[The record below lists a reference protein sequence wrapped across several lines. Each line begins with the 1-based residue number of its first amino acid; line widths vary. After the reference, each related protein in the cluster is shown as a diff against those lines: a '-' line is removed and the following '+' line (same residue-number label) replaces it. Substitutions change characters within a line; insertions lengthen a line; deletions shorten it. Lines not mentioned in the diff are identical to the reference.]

1 MDDTMMGRIWEGFII
16 GVFSGVTVSIILWG
30 KQAFD
35 IWRDR
40 RKEIKRL
47 RGIIE
52 YFREEIYSATDMDFQ
67 DRFISAD
74 VQRREKFDDMARQLN
89 NAIDGGSKNL
99 FYEETQKIKDEL
111 YLYTDLYPDV
121 IPNLEAYNQ
130 IFGNLE
136 GLTWLNLPPRTE

>member
-1 MDDTMMGRIWEGFII
+1 
-16 GVFSGVTVSIILWG
+16 
-30 KQAFD
+30 
-35 IWRDR
+35 
-40 RKEIKRL
+40 
-47 RGIIE
+47 
-52 YFREEIYSATDMDFQ
+52 MDFQ